1 LPDLT
6 KMPSIALRDLR
17 KNSFSF
23 LEVISRGAASNWF
36 DSEFVQSY
44 GDTVPG
50 GEESQQQSD
59 AELVERVQKGET
71 RRFAE
76 LLSRYQDRVF
86 SLALRFVRG
95 EKDAEDISQEA
106 FLRAYRGLEEFRR
119 DSKFSTWLYRITW
132 NLCADWL
139 RHNRK
144 PGRTAVAIDD
154 ASDLADGRVDLEQ
167 GLLAEEEKEKVRAA
181 LDGLDEK
188 YRTVLVL
195 HYYQR
200 MPNDQVA
207 AVLEVPVK
215 TVETRLYRARKL
227 LRESLQRAGL
237 GGVV

>member
-1 LPDLT
+1 
-6 KMPSIALRDLR
+6 
-17 KNSFSF
+17 
-23 LEVISRGAASNWF
+23 
-36 DSEFVQSY
+36 
-44 GDTVPG
+44 VPG

-71 RRFAE
+71 RCFAE
-76 LLSRYQDRVF
+76 LLSRHQDQVF

-95 EKDAEDISQEA
+95 ERDAEDISQEA

-139 RHNRK
+139 RRNRK
-144 PGRTAVAIDD
+144 PGRTTMAIDD
-154 ASDLADGRVDLEQ
+154 ASDLPDGRVELEQ
-167 GLLAEEEKEKVRAA
+167 RLLAEEEKEKVRLA
-181 LDGLDEK
+181 LDGLDDK
-188 YRTVLVL
+188 YRAVLVL

-200 MPNDQVA
+200 MSYDQVA
-207 AVLEVPVK
+207 AVLEVPMK

-237 GGVV
+237 GGVM